1 MDFSQQ
7 KFREIVFQLLFSQD
21 FTEMEQ
27 EVLDFMMEQLS
38 VTKKTMFAAK
48 DKWSLIV
55 AHLPEI
61 DEKIEKLS
69 SAYDFSRIS
78 RVEKNI
84 LRLGVYELS
93 YETSLPPKV
102 VIAEAI
108 RLTRKFSTPEGG
120 SFVNALLDAL
130 HQGEGKDALCT
141 TVSGT

>member
-1 MDFSQQ
+1 
-7 KFREIVFQLLFSQD
+7 
-21 FTEMEQ
+21 MEQ
-27 EVLDFMMEQLS
+27 EVLDLMMEQLS

-48 DKWSLIV
+48 KKWSLIV
-55 AHLPEI
+55 AHLSEI

-69 SAYDFSRIS
+69 SSYDFSRIS

-108 RLTRKFSTPEGG
+108 RLARKFSTPEGA
-120 SFVNALLDAL
+120 SFVNALLDTL
-130 HQGEGKDALCT
+130 LQGEEKDVLCT